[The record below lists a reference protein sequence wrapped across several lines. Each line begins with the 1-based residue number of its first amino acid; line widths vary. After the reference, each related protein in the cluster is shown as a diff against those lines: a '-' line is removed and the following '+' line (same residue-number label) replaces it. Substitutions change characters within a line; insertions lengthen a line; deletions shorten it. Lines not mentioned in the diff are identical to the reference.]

1 MNDQKKIDS
10 TVSTLCWRRKHKD
23 DKYIFGYAEFE
34 VLIIHLFGNI
44 L

>member
-1 MNDQKKIDS
+1 MNDHKKVDS
-10 TVSTLCWRRKHKD
+10 MVFTLCWRTKHED